1 LTSLLEPGSHRAAEL
16 TSDAALV
23 EQMLRVE
30 VAWVRVLAAT
40 GAASTAQADLVAD
53 GARSWR
59 PDLVA
64 LAIDAES
71 TGNPVPALVSHLSR
85 ALKNDAAAAILH
97 RGLTSQDVL
106 DTALILTAA
115 DVLDRLEFHLS
126 AISDRL
132 AHLAREHRSSVMAGR
147 TLTQYAVPVTFG
159 LMTAQWLVGV
169 MDSLRSVA
177 DLRKILPVQCGGA
190 AGTLSLVADIV
201 VDPILA
207 TELLAAELGLVA
219 PDLPWHTRRGPITL
233 VADAAVSMTDVLG
246 SIATQV
252 ALLSRPEIDE
262 LAEMASGDRGGSST
276 IPEKHNPILSVLI
289 RSASLQAPMLVA
301 QLHLASAQAV
311 DQRPDGAWHSEW
323 PSFRRLLAL
332 ALAAAD
338 QAHELVTGLEVH
350 AERMAQRAQNEVE
363 TLLAERYGSRSKVAN
378 CEDPASYLGTATA
391 FVDAALARH
400 DSDSRG

>member
-1 LTSLLEPGSHRAAEL
+1 
-16 TSDAALV
+16 
-23 EQMLRVE
+23 M
-30 VAWVRVLAAT
+30 AWVRVLATA
-40 GAASTAQADLVAD
+40 GAATTAQADLVAD
-53 GARSWR
+53 GARSWS

-64 LAIDAES
+64 LAVDAES
-71 TGNPVPALVSHLSR
+71 TGNPVPALVSRLSL
-85 ALKNDAAAAILH
+85 ALKDDAAAAILH

-106 DTALILTAA
+106 DTALMLMARE
-115 DVLDRLEFHLS
+115 VFDRLEFHLF

-132 AHLAREHRSSVMAGR
+132 AYLAREHRSSVMPGR

-169 MDSLRSVA
+169 MDSRRTVA
-177 DLRKILPVQCGGA
+177 DVRQILPVQCGGA
-190 AGTLSLVADIV
+190 AGTLSLVSDIV
-201 VDPILA
+201 VDPIQA
-207 TELLAAELGLVA
+207 AEFFAAELGLVA
-219 PDLPWHTRRGPITL
+219 PDLPWHTRRAPITM
-233 VADAAVSMTDVLG
+233 VADAAASMTDVLG

-262 LAEMASGDRGGSST
+262 LAETASGDRGGSST
-276 IPEKHNPILSVLI
+276 IPEKHNPILSILI
-289 RSASLQAPMLVA
+289 RSASLQAPMLAA
-301 QLHLASAQAV
+301 QLHLACAQAV

-338 QAHELVTGLEVH
+338 QAHELVTGLDVH

-363 TLLAERYGSRSKVAN
+363 TLLAERYGSRSKVGDS
-378 CEDPASYLGTATA
+378 EDPASYLGAATA

-400 DSDSRG
+400 DSDNRG